1 VNWFWHYEAEI
12 IGTAAALLAG
22 WLLSLLGKPLSNLY
36 KGSKQRYR
44 TRKFV
49 NTMVVLL
56 VFAALVIL
64 WSQPLKRTG
73 TFLGIIGAGLAIA
86 LKEPLLS
93 IAGRLAIFAGNMYS
107 VGDRIEIN
115 KLSGDVIDVGVFYT
129 RMMEIGNWVGGD
141 QASGRIVQFP
151 NASIFGAPVFNYT
164 QNFSYIWDEIKLPV
178 TYSSNLEAVSKIL
191 LEVGDKYTR
200 EFLQKA
206 EAALENMRHSFL
218 VPAVELKPA
227 VYFKVTDNWVELT
240 LRYVVDPK
248 KRRNARTFIFR
259 EAFHRIQERDHIQ
272 IGSST
277 MNVTLVGEQAGQ
289 KSGRDRAGAFEKPE
303 RNEAA

>member
-1 VNWFWHYEAEI
+1 MNWFWHYEVEI

-22 WLLSLLGKPLSNLY
+22 WLISLLGKPISNLY

-44 TRKFV
+44 ARKFI

-129 RMMEIGNWVGGD
+129 RMMDIGNWVGGD
-141 QASGRIVQFP
+141 QVSGRLVQFP

-178 TYSSNLEAVSKIL
+178 TYASNIEAVSKIL
-191 LEVGDKYTR
+191 MEVGESYTR
-200 EFLQKA
+200 EFLKKA
-206 EAALENMRHSFL
+206 EADLENMRHSFL
-218 VPAVELKPA
+218 VPGVELKPA
-227 VYFKVTDNWVELT
+227 VYLKVTDNWVELT

-248 KRRNARTFIFR
+248 KRRSATTFIFG
-259 EAFHRIQERDHIQ
+259 ETFKRIQGRKDIQ
-272 IGSST
+272 IASST
-277 MNVTLVGEQAGQ
+277 MNVTVIDEAGE
-289 KSGRDRAGAFEKPE
+289 KSQEERARALGDQEKPKV
-303 RNEAA
+303 A

>member
-1 VNWFWHYEAEI
+1 MNWFWHYEVEI

-22 WLLSLLGKPLSNLY
+22 WLISLLGKPISNLY

-44 TRKFV
+44 ARKFI

-141 QASGRIVQFP
+141 QVSGRLVQFP

-178 TYSSNLEAVSKIL
+178 TYASNIEAVSKIL
-191 LEVGDKYTR
+191 MEVGESYTR
-200 EFLQKA
+200 EFLKKA
-206 EAALENMRHSFL
+206 EADLENMRHSFL
-218 VPAVELKPA
+218 VPGVELKPA
-227 VYFKVTDNWVELT
+227 VYLKVTDNWVELT

-248 KRRNARTFIFR
+248 KRRSATTFIFG
-259 EAFHRIQERDHIQ
+259 ETFKRIQGRKDIQ
-272 IGSST
+272 IASST
-277 MNVTLVGEQAGQ
+277 MNVTVIDEAGE
-289 KSGRDRAGAFEKPE
+289 KSQEERARALGDQEKPKV
-303 RNEAA
+303 A

>member
-1 VNWFWHYEAEI
+1 MNWFWHYEVEI

-22 WLLSLLGKPLSNLY
+22 WLISLLGKPVSNLY

-44 TRKFV
+44 ARKFI

-141 QASGRIVQFP
+141 QVSGRLVQFP

-178 TYSSNLEAVSKIL
+178 TYASNIEAVSKIL
-191 LEVGDKYTR
+191 MEVGESYTR
-200 EFLQKA
+200 EFLKKA
-206 EAALENMRHSFL
+206 EADLENMRHSFL
-218 VPAVELKPA
+218 VPGVELKPA
-227 VYFKVTDNWVELT
+227 VYLKVTDNWVELT

-248 KRRNARTFIFR
+248 KRRSATTFIFG
-259 EAFHRIQERDHIQ
+259 ETFKRIQGRKDIQ
-272 IGSST
+272 IASST
-277 MNVTLVGEQAGQ
+277 MNVTVIDEAGE
-289 KSGRDRAGAFEKPE
+289 KSQEERARALGDQEKPKV
-303 RNEAA
+303 A

>member
-1 VNWFWHYEAEI
+1 MNWFWHYEVEI

-22 WLLSLLGKPLSNLY
+22 WLISLLGKPISNLY

-44 TRKFV
+44 ARKFI

-64 WSQPLKRTG
+64 WSQPLKGTG

-141 QASGRIVQFP
+141 QVSGRLVQFP

-178 TYSSNLEAVSKIL
+178 TYASNIEAVSKIL
-191 LEVGDKYTR
+191 MEVGESYTR
-200 EFLQKA
+200 EFLKKA
-206 EAALENMRHSFL
+206 EADLENMRHSFL
-218 VPAVELKPA
+218 VPGVELKPA
-227 VYFKVTDNWVELT
+227 VYLKVTDNWVELT

-248 KRRNARTFIFR
+248 KRRSATTFIFG
-259 EAFHRIQERDHIQ
+259 ETFKRIQGRKDIQ
-272 IGSST
+272 IASST
-277 MNVTLVGEQAGQ
+277 MNVTVIDEAGE
-289 KSGRDRAGAFEKPE
+289 KSQEERARALGDQEKPKV
-303 RNEAA
+303 A